1 MSDEQ
6 QKDDYSANP
15 NQKVYDVP
23 HQVDHEV
30 NVVKIYFA
38 KQVPKMIWET
48 KEETYPVKKGGLV
61 SDVKK
66 KYEKKG
72 RRNIRADKEDSVR
85 LAAKEEVKIT
95 WEEEVQAKKA
105 DGTPD
110 FDFERIN
117 STTIKK
123 KVWVVANCEGA
134 SGKLSVE
141 IHENKLK
148 NAENVYENPV
158 KFLDGEEEKSKIE
171 FSINGT
177 LVYSKEITLRPKSD
191 EDLNKLIEKLNK
203 RDDLN
208 AFLYFK
214 AEVKETEDEV
224 KFPDDTHEFLN
235 NDSERFEIRYCDCGK
250 KYTIICT
257 RYSGEYGP
265 AYWGTKKLENY
276 ADWGT
281 LIEDNK
287 ITAEEKAILVGMS
300 ENEGKL
306 DSVQSY
312 DWDLSGEKMILTA
325 GAMQKTVDHTGKGE
339 FTTQV
344 EEFKAQYP
352 EKYEELFVSCG
363 WTVDSGILYYKD
375 PADSKAEKITG
386 NTLSA
391 KIRENCKESLFGK
404 TVESKPL
411 QPIVNAV
418 IDKTFQEKQV
428 LDFIKRLK
436 EVVMPIVPTGHS
448 YKLSDY
454 LKSKLGKATA
464 LDHHIN
470 RPGFVKDDFGAA
482 LNRFFAKKDA
492 QTDKENKNRKE
503 SEKSGK
509 ISRNPGE
516 WGNMHSTY
524 EQEILDDYGNKRRGT
539 DMDKRYEKM
548 KNNSNL
554 S

>member
-6 QKDDYSANP
+6 QKDDYAVNP
-15 NQKVYDVP
+15 NQKVYDTP

-38 KQVPKMIWET
+38 KQVPKMTWET

-72 RRNIRADKEDSVR
+72 RRNIQADQEDSVR
-85 LAAKEEVKIT
+85 LKANDSVKVT

-117 STTIKK
+117 SSTIKK

-141 IHENKLK
+141 IHENKLE
-148 NAENVYENPV
+148 NAENVFENPV

-191 EDLNKLIEKLNK
+191 EDVNKLIEKLNK

-224 KFPDDTHEFLN
+224 KFPDETHEFLN
-235 NDSERFEIRYCDCGK
+235 KDSERFEIRYCDCGK
-250 KYTIICT
+250 KFTITCT

-276 ADWGT
+276 ADWDT
-281 LIEDNK
+281 LISDNK

-344 EEFKAQYP
+344 EEFKTQYP

-386 NTLSA
+386 NTLST

-404 TVESKPL
+404 AVESKPL

-436 EVVMPIVPTGHS
+436 EVVMPIIPTGYS
-448 YKLSDY
+448 YQLSDY

-492 QTDKENKNRKE
+492 QTDKENKNKKE
-503 SEKSGK
+503 GEKSEK

-539 DMDKRYEKM
+539 GMDKRYEKM